1 MFNPLKIFTKLIKS
15 GNEKELG
22 RIQQIVNKVNLLEK
36 NLENLSAE
44 EFPKKTQRLIEEIS
58 NGKKLDEVLNELKN
72 LKIAKPEQLEKL
84 ENLEKQK
91 KCWRK
96 QERLQ

>member
-44 EFPKKTQRLIEEIS
+44 EFPKKTQRLI
-58 NGKKLDEVLNELKN
+58 
-72 LKIAKPEQLEKL
+72 
-84 ENLEKQK
+84 
-91 KCWRK
+91 
-96 QERLQ
+96 